1 MSKVMLIS
9 IKPEFAEKIFNG
21 EKSIE
26 LRKATPSVE
35 PGDMVIVYCTLPVKA
50 VIGYCRVE
58 KILKMAPQQL
68 WLEHQSRLGIDEKRF
83 QEYYRNVNTAVG
95 ISLREICR
103 LNDDISLDTIKQR
116 FPRFSPPQTFRYYD
130 NQVFEQYL
138 DLQGKEREQSCA

>member
-26 LRKATPSVE
+26 LRKATPSVD
-35 PGDMVIVYCTLPVKA
+35 PGDIIIVYCTLPVKA

-58 KILKMAPQQL
+58 SILKMAPEQL
-68 WLEHQSRLGIDEKRF
+68 WQEYRNRLGIDEKRY
-83 QEYYRNVNTAVG
+83 QEYYKNVDMAIG
-95 ISLREICR
+95 ISLKEICR
-103 LNDDISLDTIKQR
+103 LDDDISLDVIKKE

-130 NQVFEQYL
+130 NQIFEKYINLQSSNR
-138 DLQGKEREQSCA
+138 DLSYA

>member
-1 MSKVMLIS
+1 MSRVMLIS

-35 PGDMVIVYCTLPVKA
+35 PGDVVIVYCTLPVKA

-58 KILKMAPQQL
+58 KIIKMAPKQL

-83 QEYYRNVNTAVG
+83 REYYKNVDMAVG
-95 ISLREICR
+95 ISLKEICR
-103 LNDDISLDTIKQR
+103 LDDDISLDTIKEK

-130 NQVFEQYL
+130 NEVLEKYINLQGQGL
-138 DLQGKEREQSCA
+138 DLSYA

>member
-1 MSKVMLIS
+1 MSRGMLIS

-35 PGDMVIVYCTLPVKA
+35 PGDVVIVYCTLPVKA

-58 KILKMAPQQL
+58 KIIKMTPQQL
-68 WLEHQSRLGIDEKRF
+68 WIEHQSRLGIDEKRF
-83 QEYYRNVNTAVG
+83 QEYYKNVGVAVG
-95 ISLREICR
+95 ISLKEICR
-103 LNDDISLDTIKQR
+103 LDDDISLDTIKEK

-130 NQVFEQYL
+130 NKVLEKYIN
-138 DLQGKEREQSCA
+138 LQGQGVDISYA